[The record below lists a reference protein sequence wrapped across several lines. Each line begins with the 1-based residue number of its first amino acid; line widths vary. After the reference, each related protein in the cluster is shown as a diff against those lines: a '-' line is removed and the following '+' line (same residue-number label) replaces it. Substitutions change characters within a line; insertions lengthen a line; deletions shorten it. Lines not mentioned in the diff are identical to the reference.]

1 MPADTGHGDGG
12 PQGRGPG
19 TVGPRNGGH
28 GDRGRGVPRTLAE
41 ELRTRPDDALA
52 ALLSARPDLLS
63 PVPNDLTQLAT
74 RAGTRASVVRAVERL
89 DRFAQQTA
97 EALAIAPDPCPY
109 ETLRDLLTGDA
120 STEDAR
126 GARGSGGSGDVRGP
140 DDAQGP
146 GGARGPDDAQDPG
159 DARGSADAHGPQD
172 ARGRENTRGR
182 EGARG
187 PQDAQGP
194 GGAQGPGDTQDPK
207 YGRGTAE
214 APGPEDARRP
224 GEAQGPGGTPST
236 GNAQG
241 PSDASAAGTPSATGI
256 PSDVGPASDTGTTSG
271 AGTTPNTETPST
283 VGPAPDTGTPSP
295 TGTTPS
301 TGPAPGARTTAAAGP
316 ASGIG
321 PTPTPA
327 AETAAGVGA
336 ASRIATPL
344 SPDERAA
351 IAAELPRAVAT
362 LREQALVWG
371 GDDRL
376 RLVRTAR
383 ELLAPSPTSP
393 SPTGLG
399 PTMQEAASGMSPGRL
414 QELLAGDGLAPTH
427 DPVTAVAALAEL
439 FQDRAR
445 MAALLDGAPAGALA
459 VLAKLTWGPPYGEAS
474 VASPTPPV
482 GWLLDH
488 GLLLPSGPRNVVLPR
503 EVALHLRHGRAHR
516 APEPLAPPL
525 SPITEHNPQAVDN
538 TAAGQTF
545 TALATVEELLG
556 QWESAGPPVLRAG
569 GLSVR
574 DLKRTAVALDVSE
587 PVAAFWIE
595 LAYAAGLL
603 ASDGETDERYAPTPA
618 YDDWL
623 RLPAEERWARLAA
636 AWLPATRTAG
646 LVGGRDGRGRTL
658 AALGPDLDRSPA
670 PEVRRRILGLL
681 ATLPPGAAA
690 APEVLL
696 ARLRWERPAGHRGA
710 AAAAA
715 PGAASSTGSTGIT
728 GTTGTAGT
736 AGTTGT
742 TPGITSP
749 TGTTGSVPGA
759 TSPTSEDL
767 RSRLARWT
775 IAEAEMLGITGRA
788 ALSSH
793 GRALLERH
801 PDEPPTS
808 GSDTASAHAAR
819 LLAPLLPEPLDHV
832 LLQADLTAVAPGP
845 LERPLAETL
854 GVLADVESKG
864 GATVYRFTPESVRR
878 ALDAGRTAD
887 DVHTFLAAHSR
898 TPVPQPLS
906 YLVDDVARKHGRLRI
921 GAASAYLRCDDDTL
935 LAEILADRRSAGLRL
950 RRLAPTVLAAQ
961 APPDTLLEGL
971 RAMGYAPA
979 AESAEGDVLVSRPEA
994 QRTPPRT
1001 PPVPVPEGPPLPDA
1015 TLLGA
1020 AVRAIRAGDLA
1031 ATAPHKT
1038 VAASGAGS
1046 GPEAGPHGSGTGSG
1060 ADSGVGSGAG
1070 SRSGAR
1076 SGGGS
1081 GGGGDRLPRTT
1092 SADTL
1097 ATMQAAALTGS
1108 NVWIGYV
1115 NANGA
1120 ATQRVIAPVR
1130 VEGGFVTA
1138 YDHTSDE
1145 VRTYPLHRITGA
1157 AELAEDAT

>member
-1 MPADTGHGDGG
+1 MPRDGG
-12 PQGRGPG
+12 RD
-19 TVGPRNGGH
+19 
-28 GDRGRGVPRTLAE
+28 DRGRGVPRTLAE

-52 ALLSARPDLLS
+52 ALLRARPDLLS

-89 DRFAQQTA
+89 DRFALQTA

-109 ETLRDLLTGDA
+109 ATLRDLMTG
-120 STEDAR
+120 
-126 GARGSGGSGDVRGP
+126 GGRAGDCRP
-140 DDAQGP
+140 Q
-146 GGARGPDDAQDPG
+146 QDGHPR
-159 DARGSADAHGPQD
+159 AA
-172 ARGRENTRGR
+172 
-182 EGARG
+182 
-187 PQDAQGP
+187 
-194 GGAQGPGDTQDPK
+194 
-207 YGRGTAE
+207 
-214 APGPEDARRP
+214 
-224 GEAQGPGGTPST
+224 
-236 GNAQG
+236 GN
-241 PSDASAAGTPSATGI
+241 ASAAR
-256 PSDVGPASDTGTTSG
+256 DASDS
-271 AGTTPNTETPST
+271 
-283 VGPAPDTGTPSP
+283 AP
-295 TGTTPS
+295 
-301 TGPAPGARTTAAAGP
+301 GPAPGP
-316 ASGIG
+316 ASGVSPG
-321 PTPTPA
+321 A
-327 AETAAGVGA
+327 GA
-336 ASRIATPL
+336 ALGADERTADQGAA
-344 SPDERAA
+344 DERAA
-351 IAAELPRAVAT
+351 HEGATEQHTAKQRATGQRATEQHTAERRATADGPLSAAERAAIVAELPRAVAT
-362 LREQALVWG
+362 LRDQALVWG

-399 PTMQEAASGMSPGRL
+399 PTVQEATSGMSPGRL
-414 QELLAGDGLAPTH
+414 QELLAGAGLPPTH
-427 DPVTAVAALAEL
+427 DPVTAVAALAGL

-445 MAALLDGAPAGALA
+445 MAALLDGAPAAAVA
-459 VLAKLTWGPPYGEAS
+459 VLAKLTWGPPYGEVS
-474 VASPTPPV
+474 VSSPTPPV
-482 GWLLDH
+482 GWLLDR

-503 EVALHLRHGRAHR
+503 EVALHLRDGRAHR

-525 SPITEHNPQAVDN
+525 SPAAEHDPQAVDN

-595 LAYAAGLL
+595 LAYAAGLV

-646 LVGGRDGRGRTL
+646 LVGGRDSRGRTL
-658 AALGPDLDRSPA
+658 AALGPELDRSPA
-670 PEVRRRILGLL
+670 PEVRRRVLELL
-681 ATLPPGAAA
+681 ATLPPGAAPT
-690 APEVLL
+690 PEVLL

-710 AAAAA
+710 PAPGAAA
-715 PGAASSTGSTGIT
+715 PG
-728 GTTGTAGT
+728 TA
-736 AGTTGT
+736 
-742 TPGITSP
+742 PP
-749 TGTTGSVPGA
+749 TGPAGSPPGA
-759 TSPTSEDL
+759 PARTASPIAEDL
-767 RSRLARWT
+767 RSRLARWAV
-775 IAEAEMLGITGRA
+775 AEAELLGITGRG

-801 PDEPPTS
+801 PDEPPAGS
-808 GSDTASAHAAR
+808 GTTARSTTTAHPATTARGDATGQHATTTRGDAMAHPATTAVTAAAAAHAAR

-854 GVLADVESKG
+854 GILADIESKG

-898 TPVPQPLS
+898 TPVPQPLT
-906 YLVDDVARKHGRLRI
+906 YLVDDVARKHGRLRV
-921 GAASAYLRCDDDTL
+921 GAASAYLRCDDDAL

-979 AESAEGDVLVSRPEA
+979 AESAEGDVVVTRPEA
-994 QRTPPRT
+994 QRTPPRR
-1001 PPVPVPEGPPLPDA
+1001 PPVPVPEGPPVPDA
-1015 TLLGA
+1015 ALLAA

-1031 ATAPHKT
+1031 ATAPRKPT
-1038 VAASGAGS
+1038 ATSGPGTGAGAGAEAEAGSGAG
-1046 GPEAGPHGSGTGSG
+1046 AGT
-1060 ADSGVGSGAG
+1060 GSGAG
-1070 SRSGAR
+1070 SRPGGGAR
-1076 SGGGS
+1076 SGTGAGTGAGAGS
-1081 GGGGDRLPRTT
+1081 AAPGDRLPRTT
-1092 SADTL
+1092 LADTL

-1115 NANGA
+1115 NADGA

-1138 YDHTSDE
+1138 YDHTADE

-1157 AELAEDAT
+1157 AELAEDTP